1 MHTAITTR
9 LEADYR
15 HCNSPRRR
23 TRLMTRW
30 APIPA
35 LSGLT
40 PTGIVNA
47 CEAATFDQNPIV
59 EALIRLHQDG
69 DEDATTVLM
78 TALRPIVI
86 GAIRRRGSVVSHDVL
101 DNDWAAVAHTLATID
116 PGQPPADSE
125 GRPLLY
131 LNYLGN
137 RISHSRRKIDPAT
150 RRWLVRRQRDAA
162 VTQTLIDAD
171 LASDDSDL
179 RQCSTTAT
187 CVEDHAIARVELDR
201 IARAV
206 ATGQLPR
213 SRWEQLVDHRIT
225 SDRDTV
231 ASGRTRVAV
240 HRTANRLALLVD
252 HAA

>member
-9 LEADYR
+9 LEADFRRCY
-15 HCNSPRRR
+15 SPRRR

-30 APIPA
+30 ADTRA

-40 PTGIVNA
+40 PTDIIDI

-69 DEDATTVLM
+69 DEDASTVLM

-101 DNDWAAVAHTLATID
+101 DNDWAAVAHTLATIN
-116 PGQPPADSE
+116 PSEPPVDCE

-150 RRWLVRRQRDAA
+150 RRWLARRQRDAA
-162 VTQTLIDAD
+162 VTQPLIEAD
-171 LASDDSDL
+171 LASDDSET
-179 RQCSTTAT
+179 RQCSTSAT

-213 SRWEQLVDHRIT
+213 SRWEELVDHRII
-225 SDRDTV
+225 RERNTV